1 MGTMAN
7 SEVYDPGEMPQKEVY
22 LLSISN
28 CFVVVFLMFFYSRE

>member
-7 SEVYDPGEMPQKEVY
+7 SDDPGEMLHKEVY

-28 CFVVVFLMFFYSRE
+28 CFVVVF